1 MIMNSYVVAFAL
13 LLESSASFNLFL
25 KASNLTDKIA
35 VFVTVLSLGLWAS
48 RHLYIELK
56 KRRVPSLPELV
67 RPIFLLLR
75 KTHPV
80 WGWIILAAAT
90 VHALYYFLPLQYFNR
105 RMLTGIIAWIILL
118 LLFILGLRFQSILS
132 RKLRKKYVRSPHVLA
147 AAFFIIAMGIHIFLR
162 GG

>member
-1 MIMNSYVVAFAL
+1 MMNSYNVTLARLFDNNAP
-13 LLESSASFNLFL
+13 FDLFL
-25 KASNLTDKIA
+25 KTSNLTDKIA
-35 VFVTVLSLGLWAS
+35 VLVTLLSLGLWAS

-80 WGWIILAAAT
+80 WGWIILAAAII
-90 VHALYYFLPLQYFNR
+90 HALYYFLPLEYFNR
-105 RMLTGIIAWIILL
+105 RMLTGTIAWCILL
-118 LLFILGLRFQSILS
+118 LLFILGLRFQFILS

-147 AAFFIIAMGIHIFLR
+147 AAAFIIAMSIHIFLR